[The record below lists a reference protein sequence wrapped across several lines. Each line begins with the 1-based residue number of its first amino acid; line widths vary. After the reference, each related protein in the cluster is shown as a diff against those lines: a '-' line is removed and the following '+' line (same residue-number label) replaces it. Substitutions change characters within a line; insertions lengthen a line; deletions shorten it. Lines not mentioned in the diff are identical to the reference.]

1 MRFEPLGQKMFTR
14 RNWLLRC
21 SILINV
27 AVLLYIGSHVM
38 IGGGNNFTSG
48 GGFLLQEQQQQQQ
61 QQPAASALQASSLP
75 TPKNTNVSKIFTFFC
90 LLFLYN

>member
-75 TPKNTNVSKIFTFFC
+75 TPKNINVSII
-90 LLFLYN
+90 

>member
-27 AVLLYIGSHVM
+27 AVLLYIGCILM
-38 IGGGNNFTSG
+38 NGGGNNFTSG
-48 GGFLLQEQQQQQQ
+48 GGFLLQEQQPPAVASLQAAPQLLP
-61 QQPAASALQASSLP
+61 QQPP
-75 TPKNTNVSKIFTFFC
+75 TSKNVSVC
-90 LLFLYN
+90 VE

>member
-27 AVLLYIGSHVM
+27 AVILYIGSQLM
-38 IGGGNNFTSG
+38 IGGGNNFTNG
-48 GGFLLQEQQQQQQ
+48 GGFLLQDQQQVAMLQVGS
-61 QQPAASALQASSLP
+61 AASAAQVQPQQPP
-75 TPKNTNVSKIFTFFC
+75 TPKNQNVRY
-90 LLFLYN
+90 L

>member
-48 GGFLLQEQQQQQQ
+48 GGFMLQEQQPPASAALQASSLLPQQQQ
-61 QQPAASALQASSLP
+61 QQP
-75 TPKNTNVSKIFTFFC
+75 TPKNVNVSE
-90 LLFLYN
+90 